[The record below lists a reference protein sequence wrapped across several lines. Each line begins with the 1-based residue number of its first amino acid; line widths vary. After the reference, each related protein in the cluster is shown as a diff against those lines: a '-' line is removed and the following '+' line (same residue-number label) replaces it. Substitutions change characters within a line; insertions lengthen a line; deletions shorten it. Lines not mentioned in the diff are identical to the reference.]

1 MVRSTSIIRYMKRA
15 IFPALC
21 TFVVAYFAYHAV
33 NGSRGLIAWYSLQQE
48 AVILEQ
54 ELARLQSERQVLE
67 QRVALMQP
75 ESLDPDMLDERAR
88 QILNLAHPDE
98 ITILFSEPRD

>member
-1 MVRSTSIIRYMKRA
+1 MKRA

-21 TFVVAYFAYHAV
+21 TFVVAYFAYHVV
-33 NGSRGLIAWYSLQQE
+33 NGNRGLIAWYSLQQE
-48 AVILEQ
+48 AAALQLEL
-54 ELARLQSERQVLE
+54 EWLQSERQNLE

-98 ITILFSEPRD
+98 ITILFSERGD